1 MDEMLEIVRAFW
13 SRDSVDYH
21 GRYFDFE
28 AAGISPKPKRTV
40 PICVGGKSPAA
51 LARAVRQD
59 GWLGMNYDLPEIHA
73 LLADLQARLARHRDA
88 TGEAKADF
96 EVFVIPNA
104 EPSEAL
110 YEGLAK
116 RGVTSTMGSAW
127 PYGDKQVASLGA
139 KIDAIGAFGERFIR

>member
-1 MDEMLEIVRAFW
+1 VRAFW
-13 SRDSVDYH
+13 SKDSVEYTADSSTS
-21 GRYFDFE
+21 RPR
-28 AAGISPKPKRTV
+28 GISPKPKRPV
-40 PICVGGKSPAA
+40 PIWVGGKSPAA

-73 LLADLQARLARHRDA
+73 LLADLQARLARQRDA
-88 TGEAKADF
+88 TGETKADF

-127 PYGDKQVASLGA
+127 AYGDKRVASLGA